1 MLHLDPGGEG
11 VVYVKT
17 NCGSGF
23 KTLKTTRQK
32 LPQPVV
38 FMVDESGY
46 LWFTKTRVLEA

>member
-23 KTLKTTRQK
+23 KIPKTTRQK

-38 FMVDESGY
+38 FMGDESGY
-46 LWFTKTRVLEA
+46 LWFT